1 MAATRHVD
9 DRSGE
14 GRGRIAAIPPHFPM
28 TEPVAR
34 PDPDDLLQR
43 VQAEGA
49 RAARGKLR
57 VYFGASA
64 GVGKTFAMLNA
75 ARALRMQGTD
85 VVIGIVET
93 HGRAETEAL
102 LEGLERLPMRSVPYR
117 DRVLQ
122 EFDLDGALA
131 RRPALVLVD
140 ELAHSNAAGSRHPKR
155 WQDIQELQ
163 AAGIDVWTTVN
174 VQHLDSLNQAVGG
187 ITGVRVWETVPD
199 AVFDGADE
207 VVLVDLPADEL
218 LRRLREGKV
227 YLAEQAHQAARN
239 FFRKGNLMALREL
252 ALRRTADRVDDDVRA
267 YRDARAIAPVWRTRE
282 AVLACIG
289 SGDDAEQVV
298 RSARRL
304 ASQLDCDWHVVTIAT
319 PRLTPL
325 ADTVRARTQAA
336 MQLAEEL
343 GARTDTL
350 AGDDMVSAVTGYVRR
365 HNLTKVIVGRARAEW
380 PREDDWLDRGRAWL
394 ARVMA
399 PALGVGNR
407 LIGRQTFADAL
418 AAGCPEIDV
427 IRVAAD
433 MTRADQRPRASTPA
447 GLASGPDARIA
458 EEEAAAAEIRRK
470 RLYDYGWAALWC
482 GAASVLSTL
491 ARPWFDLVNI
501 AMLFLAA
508 VVGVALRHG
517 RGPAAF
523 TSVLAVGAFDYFFVP
538 PRLSFAVSDVQY
550 LLTFVV
556 MLTVGLVIGQLT
568 AGLREQA
575 HVAVRRET
583 DARTLYELARELS
596 AALTIEQIGEIG
608 SRFLRAAFDAHATF
622 FVVGANGRLE
632 PLTIAQGSD
641 AARGAHAD
649 PRKGEAIDKVL
660 AQWVFD
666 HGQPAGTGTHTLP
679 GSTVLYLPLKAPMQ
693 TRGVLAVEPRA
704 WRALAAPD
712 LRRQADVFTTLIAI
726 AIERLHYVEVAQQ
739 ALLSIESERLRS
751 SLLAAVSHDLR
762 TPLTGLIGMAETLG
776 RTDPPLPEDV
786 AATVD
791 AMRGQAQR
799 MRTMVVNL
807 LDMARLQRHDIAL
820 QRTWQSLEELV
831 GAALAS
837 LRDALGGHRVRV
849 ADLSVLP
856 LVECDGVLMERV
868 LCNLFENAA
877 KYTPAGTEIR
887 VRGAVVGEEV
897 HLVVED
903 DGPGVPRGRER
914 QIFEKFVR
922 GDSESATAGVGLG
935 LAVCDAIM
943 QAHGGR
949 IWADAVDGAGARF
962 TLALPRG
969 NPPAIE
975 PEPEPLERHAD
986 TAHSADTA
994 PLPAAAAA
1002 AATTATHTDHAAHH
1016 AMRGGNDH

>member
-1 MAATRHVD
+1 
-9 DRSGE
+9 
-14 GRGRIAAIPPHFPM
+14 M
-28 TEPVAR
+28 TPTDTR
-34 PDPDDLLQR
+34 PDPDTLLQR
-43 VQAEGA
+43 VQEEGA

-64 GVGKTFAMLNA
+64 GVGKTFAMLTA
-75 ARALRMQGTD
+75 ARALRMQGVD
-85 VVIGIVET
+85 VAVGIVET

-102 LEGLERLPMRSVPYR
+102 LEGLDRLPMREVPYR
-117 DRVLQ
+117 ERILQ

-140 ELAHSNAAGSRHPKR
+140 ELAHTNAAGSRHPKR

-227 YLAEQAHQAARN
+227 YLPEQARHAARN
-239 FFRKGNLMALREL
+239 FFRKGNLIALREL

-267 YRDARAIAPVWRTRE
+267 YRDAQSIEPVWRTRE
-282 AVLACIG
+282 ALVACIG
-289 SGDDAEQVV
+289 TGDDAEQVV

-319 PRLTPL
+319 PRLMPL
-325 ADTVRARTQAA
+325 ADDVRTRVRAA

-343 GARTDTL
+343 GARTETL
-350 AGDDMVSAVTGYVRR
+350 AGHDMVKAVAGYVRR
-365 HNLTKVIVGRARAEW
+365 HNLTKVMVGRART
-380 PREDDWLDRGRAWL
+380 DWQPHGGWVERGRTLL
-394 ARVMA
+394 ARGLS
-399 PALGVGNR
+399 PLLGVGNR

-433 MTRADQRPRASTPA
+433 TTRADLRPAAFA
-447 GLASGPDARIA
+447 GD
-458 EEEAAAAEIRRK
+458 AAAGEDAEQVRARRI
-470 RLYDYGWAALWC
+470 DYAWAGAWC
-482 GAASVLSTL
+482 AGATMVSML

-501 AMLFLAA
+501 AMLFLVA

-517 RGPAAF
+517 RGPAALA
-523 TSVLAVGAFDYFFVP
+523 SVLAVAAFDFFFVP

-550 LLTFVV
+550 LLTFFVL
-556 MLTVGLVIGQLT
+556 LTVGLVIGQLT

-575 HVAVRRET
+575 RVAVRRET

-596 AALTIEQIGEIG
+596 AALTIGQIVEIG
-608 SRFLRAAFDAHATF
+608 GRFLGAALDAHATIF
-622 FVVGANGRLE
+622 LVSPSGRLLPVRSGGE
-632 PLTIAQGSD
+632 APGTQD
-641 AARGAHAD
+641 TRGAKGT
-649 PRKGEAIDKVL
+649 KGEAVDTVL

-704 WRALAAPD
+704 WRALAEPE
-712 LRRQADVFTTLIAI
+712 LRRQADVFSTLIAI

-739 ALLSIESERLRS
+739 ALVSIESERLRS

-762 TPLTGLIGMAETLG
+762 TPLTGLIGMAETLQ
-776 RTDPPLPEDV
+776 RAPLSPNV

-791 AMRGQAQR
+791 AMRIQAQR

-807 LDMARLQRHDIAL
+807 LDMARLQRHDVAL
-820 QRTWQSLEELV
+820 TRGWQSMEELV

-837 LRDALGGHRVRV
+837 MRDALSGHRVQV
-849 ADLSVLP
+849 TDISALP

-868 LCNLFENAA
+868 LCNLLENAA
-877 KYTPAGTEIR
+877 KYTPPDTL
-887 VRGAVVGEEV
+887 VRIGGAVVGDEV
-897 HLVVED
+897 QVCIED
-903 DGPGVPRGRER
+903 DGPGVPPGQER
-914 QIFEKFVR
+914 RIFEKFTR
-922 GDSESATAGVGLG
+922 GERESATAGVGLG
-935 LAVCDAIM
+935 LAVCDAIL

-949 IWADAVDGAGARF
+949 IWVESVRATAPHGARF

-969 NPPAIE
+969 NPPDIE
-975 PEPEPLERHAD
+975 PEAIDDLTGNAD
-986 TAHSADTA
+986 
-994 PLPAAAAA
+994 
-1002 AATTATHTDHAAHH
+1002 
-1016 AMRGGNDH
+1016 

>member
-1 MAATRHVD
+1 
-9 DRSGE
+9 
-14 GRGRIAAIPPHFPM
+14 M
-28 TEPVAR
+28 TDAPR
-34 PDPDDLLQR
+34 PDPDALLQR
-43 VQAEGA
+43 MQAEGI

-64 GVGKTFAMLNA
+64 GVGKTFAMLAA
-75 ARALRMQGTD
+75 ARALREQGAD
-85 VVIGIVET
+85 VVIGVVES

-102 LEGLERLPMRSVPYR
+102 VDGLERLPLREVPYR
-117 DRVLQ
+117 DRVLH
-122 EFDLDGALA
+122 EFDLDGALM

-187 ITGVRVWETVPD
+187 ITSVRVWETVPD

-227 YLAEQAHQAARN
+227 YLPDQARHAARN
-239 FFRKGNLMALREL
+239 FFRKGNLIALREL

-267 YRDARAIAPVWRTRE
+267 YRHAEAIEPVWRTRE

-289 SGDDAEQVV
+289 TGDDAEQVV

-319 PRLTPL
+319 PRLMPL
-325 ADTVRARTQAA
+325 SDAVRVRVRAA

-343 GARTDTL
+343 GARTETL
-350 AGDDMVSAVTGYVRR
+350 AGHDMVKAVSGYVRR
-365 HNLTKVIVGRARAEW
+365 HNLTKVLVGRART
-380 PREDDWLDRGRAWL
+380 DWRTEGKLIDQARMWL
-394 ARVMA
+394 AR
-399 PALGVGNR
+399 ALSPVLGAGNQ

-433 MTRADQRPRASTPA
+433 TTRADLRPRAPVAIDANPDDAHADVEQARVRRRDYAFAMVWCA
-447 GLASGPDARIA
+447 GAV
-458 EEEAAAAEIRRK
+458 
-470 RLYDYGWAALWC
+470 AL
-482 GAASVLSTL
+482 SMV

-517 RGPAAF
+517 RGPAALA
-523 TSVLAVGAFDYFFVP
+523 SVLSVAAFDFFFVP
-538 PRLSFAVSDVQY
+538 PRMSFAVSDVQY
-550 LLTFVV
+550 LLTFLV

-575 HVAVRRET
+575 QVAVRRET

-596 AALTIEQIGEIG
+596 AALTTEQVVEIG
-608 SRFLRAAFDAHATF
+608 SRFMRAAFDAHVTF
-622 FVVGANGRLE
+622 FLVSDQGRLMSM
-632 PLTIAQGSD
+632 ASGGSD
-641 AARGAHAD
+641 AAERGARTD
-649 PRKGEAIDKVL
+649 KGEAIDTVL

-704 WRALAAPD
+704 WHALAEPE
-712 LRRQADVFTTLIAI
+712 LRRQADVFATLIAI
-726 AIERLHYVEVAQQ
+726 GIERLHYVEVAQR
-739 ALLSIESERLRS
+739 ALVSIESERLRS

-762 TPLTGLIGMAETLG
+762 TPLTGLIGMAETLQ
-776 RTDPPLPEDV
+776 RAEPPLARDV
-786 AATVD
+786 AETVD
-791 AMRGQAQR
+791 AMSGQAQR

-807 LDMARLQRHDIAL
+807 LDMARLQQRDVVL
-820 QRTWQSLEELV
+820 QRGWQSLEELA

-837 LRDALGGHRVRV
+837 MREALRGHRLQVL
-849 ADLSVLP
+849 DLSALP

-868 LCNLFENAA
+868 LCNLLENAA
-877 KYTPAGTEIR
+877 KYTAPGTV
-887 VRGAVVGEEV
+887 VRMRGQLLDDEV
-897 HLVVED
+897 RLIVED
-903 DGPGVPRGRER
+903 EGPGVPVGQER
-914 QIFEKFVR
+914 QIFEKFTR
-922 GDSESATAGVGLG
+922 GQRESATAGVGLG

-943 QAHGGR
+943 QAHGGC
-949 IWADAVDGAGARF
+949 IWVEAAHPGARF

-969 NPPAIE
+969 NPPVIE
-975 PEPEPLERHAD
+975 PEPVDVHIPD
-986 TAHSADTA
+986 TH
-994 PLPAAAAA
+994 
-1002 AATTATHTDHAAHH
+1002 
-1016 AMRGGNDH
+1016 

>member
-1 MAATRHVD
+1 
-9 DRSGE
+9 
-14 GRGRIAAIPPHFPM
+14 M
-28 TEPVAR
+28 TDPDR
-34 PDPDDLLQR
+34 PDPDALLQR
-43 VQAEGA
+43 MQAEDV
-49 RAARGKLR
+49 RAGRGKLR

-64 GVGKTFAMLNA
+64 GVGKTFAMLAA
-75 ARALRMQGTD
+75 ARALREQGVD
-85 VVIGIVET
+85 VTIGVVET

-102 LEGLERLPMRSVPYR
+102 VDGLERLPLRAVPYR
-117 DRVLQ
+117 DRTLY

-227 YLAEQAHQAARN
+227 YLPEQARQAARN
-239 FFRKGNLMALREL
+239 FFRKGNLIALREL

-267 YRDARAIAPVWRTRE
+267 YRHAEAIEPVWRTRE

-289 SGDDAEQVV
+289 TGDDAEQVV

-304 ASQLDCDWHVVTIAT
+304 ASQLDCDWHVVTIAA
-319 PRLTPL
+319 PRLMPL
-325 ADTVRARTQAA
+325 PDAVRVRVRAA

-343 GARTDTL
+343 GARTETL
-350 AGDDMVSAVTGYVRR
+350 AGHDLVKAVAGYVRR
-365 HNLTKVIVGRARAEW
+365 HNLTKVMVGRARHDWHAEGSLVDHA
-380 PREDDWLDRGRAWL
+380 RMWL
-394 ARVMA
+394 ARLLSPFVGA
-399 PALGVGNR
+399 GNR

-433 MTRADQRPRASTPA
+433 TTRADMRPRRPTAV
-447 GLASGPDARIA
+447 DARNEA
-458 EEEAAAAEIRRK
+458 EAQAVAEQASVRR
-470 RLYDYGWAALWC
+470 RDYAFAVLWC
-482 GAASVLSTL
+482 AGATALSMV
-491 ARPWFDLVNI
+491 AQPWFDVVNI

-508 VVGVALRHG
+508 VVAVALRHG
-517 RGPAAF
+517 RGPAALA
-523 TSVLAVGAFDYFFVP
+523 SVLGVGAFDFFFVP
-538 PRLSFAVSDVQY
+538 PRLSFAVGDVQY

-556 MLTVGLVIGQLT
+556 LLTVGLVIGQLT

-575 HVAVRRET
+575 QVAVRRET

-596 AALTIEQIGEIG
+596 AALTTEQIVEIG
-608 SRFLRAAFDAHATF
+608 CRFMRAAFDAHATF
-622 FVVGANGRLE
+622 FLVSEQGRLV
-632 PLTIAQGSD
+632 PMHDGS
-641 AARGAHAD
+641 ARPERGDQAIPGDKGA
-649 PRKGEAIDKVL
+649 AIDTVL

-704 WRALAAPD
+704 WHALAEPE
-712 LRRQADVFTTLIAI
+712 LRRQADVFATLVAI
-726 AIERLHYVEVAQQ
+726 AIERLHYVDVAQR
-739 ALLSIESERLRS
+739 ALVSIESERLRS

-762 TPLTGLIGMAETLG
+762 TPLTGLIGMAETLQ
-776 RTDPPLPEDV
+776 RAEPPLAPDV
-786 AATVD
+786 AETVD
-791 AMRGQAQR
+791 AMRGQAHR

-807 LDMARLQRHDIAL
+807 LDMAKLQQHDVAL
-820 QRTWQSLEELV
+820 QRGWQSLEELV

-837 LRDALGGHRVRV
+837 MREALKAHRVQV
-849 ADLSVLP
+849 ADLSALP

-868 LCNLFENAA
+868 LCNLLENAA
-877 KYTPAGTEIR
+877 KYTAPGTVVRIR
-887 VRGAVVGEEV
+887 GQLRDDEV
-897 HLVVED
+897 HLIVED
-903 DGPGVPRGRER
+903 EGPGVAAGQER
-914 QIFEKFVR
+914 HIFEKFTR
-922 GDSESATAGVGLG
+922 GERESATAGVGLG

-949 IWADAVDGAGARF
+949 IWVENAEPGARF

-969 NPPAIE
+969 NPPVIE
-975 PEPEPLERHAD
+975 PEPLD
-986 TAHSADTA
+986 
-994 PLPAAAAA
+994 
-1002 AATTATHTDHAAHH
+1002 ATFTDPH
-1016 AMRGGNDH
+1016 

>member
-1 MAATRHVD
+1 MIDTH
-9 DRSGE
+9 
-14 GRGRIAAIPPHFPM
+14 
-28 TEPVAR
+28 R
-34 PDPDDLLQR
+34 PDPDALLQR
-43 VQAEGA
+43 MQAEGA

-64 GVGKTFAMLNA
+64 GVGKTFAMLAA
-75 ARALRMQGTD
+75 ARALREQGVD
-85 VVIGIVET
+85 VVIGVVET
-93 HGRAETEAL
+93 HGRAETESL
-102 LEGLERLPMRSVPYR
+102 VNGLERLPLRDVPYR
-117 DRVLQ
+117 DRVLH

-174 VQHLDSLNQAVGG
+174 VQHLESLNQAVGG

-227 YLAEQAHQAARN
+227 YLPEQARHAARN
-239 FFRKGNLMALREL
+239 FFRKGNLIALREL

-267 YRDARAIAPVWRTRE
+267 YRHAEAIQPVWRTRE

-289 SGDDAEQVV
+289 TGDDAEQVV

-319 PRLTPL
+319 PRLMPL
-325 ADTVRARTQAA
+325 ADPVRTRVRAA

-343 GARTDTL
+343 GARTETL
-350 AGDDMVSAVTGYVRR
+350 AGHDMVKSVAGYVRR
-365 HNLTKVIVGRARAEW
+365 HNLTKVLVGRARA
-380 PREDDWLDRGRAWL
+380 DWHAEGSLPDRARMWL
-394 ARVMA
+394 AR
-399 PALGVGNR
+399 ALSPVVGAGNR

-433 MTRADQRPRASTPA
+433 TTRADLRPRAPQVA
-447 GLASGPDARIA
+447 EPRPEADAQ
-458 EEEAAAAEIRRK
+458 AAAE
-470 RLYDYGWAALWC
+470 
-482 GAASVLSTL
+482 L
-491 ARPWFDLVNI
+491 ARQRRRDYAFAVVWCAGATGLSMLASPWVDLVNI
-501 AMLFLAA
+501 AMLFLAG

-517 RGPAAF
+517 RGPAALA
-523 TSVLAVGAFDYFFVP
+523 SVLAVAAFDFFFVP
-538 PRLSFAVSDVQY
+538 PRMSFAVSDVQY
-550 LLTFVV
+550 VLTFLVL
-556 MLTVGLVIGQLT
+556 LTVGLVIGQLT

-575 HVAVRRET
+575 QVAVRRET

-596 AALTIEQIGEIG
+596 AALTTEQVVEIG
-608 SRFLRAAFDAHATF
+608 SRFMRAAFDAHVTF
-622 FVVGANGRLE
+622 FLMSEQGRLGPVASGAPGE
-632 PLTIAQGSD
+632 KSD
-641 AARGAHAD
+641 
-649 PRKGEAIDKVL
+649 KGEAIDTVL

-704 WRALAAPD
+704 WHALAEPE
-712 LRRQADVFTTLIAI
+712 LRRQADVFATLIAI
-726 AIERLHYVEVAQQ
+726 GIERLHYVEVAQR
-739 ALLSIESERLRS
+739 ALVSIESERLRS

-762 TPLTGLIGMAETLG
+762 TPLTGLIGMAETLQ
-776 RTDPPLPEDV
+776 RATPPLIGDV
-786 AATVD
+786 AETVD
-791 AMRGQAQR
+791 AIRGQALR

-807 LDMARLQRHDIAL
+807 LDMARLQQPDLAL
-820 QRTWQSLEELV
+820 QRGWQSLEELV

-837 LRDALGGHRVRV
+837 MREALKAHRVQV
-849 ADLSVLP
+849 ADLSALP
-856 LVECDGVLMERV
+856 LVECDAVLMERV
-868 LCNLFENAA
+868 LCNLLENAA
-877 KYTPAGTEIR
+877 KYTAPGTVVRIR
-887 VRGAVVGEEV
+887 GELSDDEVR
-897 HLVVED
+897 LVVED
-903 DGPGVPRGRER
+903 EGPGVAPGQER
-914 QIFEKFVR
+914 HIFEKFTR
-922 GDSESATAGVGLG
+922 GQQESATAGVGLG

-949 IWADAVDGAGARF
+949 IWVEPAAPGARF

-975 PEPEPLERHAD
+975 PEPLDAILSDPH
-986 TAHSADTA
+986 
-994 PLPAAAAA
+994 
-1002 AATTATHTDHAAHH
+1002 
-1016 AMRGGNDH
+1016 

>member
-1 MAATRHVD
+1 
-9 DRSGE
+9 
-14 GRGRIAAIPPHFPM
+14 M
-28 TEPVAR
+28 TDTAR
-34 PDPDDLLQR
+34 PDPDALLQR
-43 VQAEGA
+43 MQADDV

-64 GVGKTFAMLNA
+64 GVGKTFAMLAA
-75 ARALRMQGTD
+75 ARALREQGVD
-85 VVIGIVET
+85 VVIGVVET

-102 LEGLERLPMRSVPYR
+102 VAGLEHLPLRDVPYR

-122 EFDLDGALA
+122 EFDLDGALL

-163 AAGIDVWTTVN
+163 SAGIDVWTTVN

-227 YLAEQAHQAARN
+227 YLPEQARHAARN
-239 FFRKGNLMALREL
+239 FFRKGNLIALREL

-267 YRDARAIAPVWRTRE
+267 YRHAESIEPVWRTRE

-289 SGDDAEQVV
+289 TGDDAEQVV

-319 PRLTPL
+319 PRLMPL
-325 ADTVRARTQAA
+325 SDAVRTRVRAA

-343 GARTDTL
+343 GARTETL
-350 AGDDMVSAVTGYVRR
+350 AGHDMVKAVAGYVRR
-365 HNLTKVIVGRARAEW
+365 HNLTKVLVGRART
-380 PREDDWLDRGRAWL
+380 DWHVEGNLVEQARMWL
-394 ARVMA
+394 ARALA
-399 PALGVGNR
+399 PLLGAGYR
-407 LIGRQTFADAL
+407 MIGKQTFADAL
-418 AAGCPEIDV
+418 ANGCPEIDV
-427 IRVAAD
+427 IRLAAD
-433 MTRADQRPRASTPA
+433 TTRTELRPRTAIPTDGHHDADAQAEAELAKARRRDYAFAVVWCA
-447 GLASGPDARIA
+447 GATA
-458 EEEAAAAEIRRK
+458 
-470 RLYDYGWAALWC
+470 
-482 GAASVLSTL
+482 LSTL
-491 ARPWFDLVNI
+491 ARPWFDIVNI

-517 RGPAAF
+517 RGPAALA
-523 TSVLAVGAFDYFFVP
+523 SVLAVAAFDFFFVP
-538 PRLSFAVSDVQY
+538 PRMSFAVSDVQY
-550 LLTFVV
+550 LLTFFV
-556 MLTVGLVIGQLT
+556 LLAVGLVIGQLT

-575 HVAVRRET
+575 QVAVRRET

-596 AALTIEQIGEIG
+596 AALTTAQIVEIG

-622 FVVGANGRLE
+622 FLVSEQGRLQ
-632 PLTIAQGSD
+632 PIADGTVKERSD
-641 AARGAHAD
+641 KGA
-649 PRKGEAIDKVL
+649 AIDTVL

-693 TRGVLAVEPRA
+693 TRGVLAVEPRV
-704 WRALAAPD
+704 WRALAEPE
-712 LRRQADVFTTLIAI
+712 LRRQADVFATLIAI
-726 AIERLHYVEVAQQ
+726 GIERLHYVEVAQR
-739 ALLSIESERLRS
+739 ALVSIESERLRS

-762 TPLTGLIGMAETLG
+762 TPLTGLIGMAETLQ
-776 RTDPPLPEDV
+776 RAEPPLPHEV
-786 AATVD
+786 AEKVD
-791 AMRGQAQR
+791 AMHGQAQR

-807 LDMARLQRHDIAL
+807 LDMARLQQHDVTL
-820 QRTWQSLEELV
+820 QRGWQSFEELLGV
-831 GAALAS
+831 ALAS
-837 LRDALGGHRVRV
+837 MREALKAHRVEV
-849 ADLSVLP
+849 ADLSGLP
-856 LVECDGVLMERV
+856 LVECDGVLIERV
-868 LCNLFENAA
+868 LCNLLENAA
-877 KYTPAGTEIR
+877 KYTAPGTVVRI
-887 VRGAVVGEEV
+887 RGAVAGDEV
-897 HLVVED
+897 HLIVED
-903 DGPGVPRGRER
+903 EGPGVAAGQER
-914 QIFEKFVR
+914 QIFEKFTR
-922 GDSESATAGVGLG
+922 GERESATTGVGLG

-949 IWADAVDGAGARF
+949 IWVESARPGARF

-975 PEPEPLERHAD
+975 PEPLDMTFPD
-986 TAHSADTA
+986 TH
-994 PLPAAAAA
+994 
-1002 AATTATHTDHAAHH
+1002 
-1016 AMRGGNDH
+1016 

>member
-1 MAATRHVD
+1 
-9 DRSGE
+9 
-14 GRGRIAAIPPHFPM
+14 M
-28 TEPVAR
+28 TDAAR
-34 PDPDDLLQR
+34 PDPDALLQTM
-43 VQAEGA
+43 QAESV

-64 GVGKTFAMLNA
+64 GVGKTFAMLTA
-75 ARALRMQGTD
+75 ARALREQGVD
-85 VVIGIVET
+85 VAIGVVET
-93 HGRAETEAL
+93 HGRAETESL
-102 LEGLERLPMRSVPYR
+102 VNGLERLPLRDVPYR

-227 YLAEQAHQAARN
+227 YLPEQARHAARH
-239 FFRKGNLMALREL
+239 FFRKGNLIALREL

-267 YRDARAIAPVWRTRE
+267 YRHAEAIQPVWRTRE

-289 SGDDAEQVV
+289 TGDDAEQVV

-319 PRLTPL
+319 PRLMPL
-325 ADTVRARTQAA
+325 ADPVRVRVRVRAA

-343 GARTDTL
+343 GARAETL
-350 AGDDMVSAVTGYVRR
+350 AGHDMVKAVAGYVRR
-365 HNLTKVIVGRARAEW
+365 HNLTKVLVGRARNDWHAEGS
-380 PREDDWLDRGRAWL
+380 LIDRARMWL
-394 ARVMA
+394 AR
-399 PALGVGNR
+399 ALSPVLGAGNR

-433 MTRADQRPRASTPA
+433 TTRADLRPRAP
-447 GLASGPDARIA
+447 RIA
-458 EEEAAAAEIRRK
+458 EAHPEADAQAAAELARTRR
-470 RLYDYGWAALWC
+470 RDYAFAVVWC
-482 GAASVLSTL
+482 AGATVLSML

-501 AMLFLAA
+501 AMLFLAG

-517 RGPAAF
+517 RGPAALA
-523 TSVLAVGAFDYFFVP
+523 SVLAVAAFDFFFVP
-538 PRLSFAVSDVQY
+538 PRMSFAVSDVQY
-550 LLTFVV
+550 LLTFFVL
-556 MLTVGLVIGQLT
+556 LTVGLVIGQLT

-575 HVAVRRET
+575 QVAVRRET

-596 AALTIEQIGEIG
+596 AALTTDQVVEIG
-608 SRFLRAAFDAHATF
+608 SRFMRAAFEAHVTF
-622 FVVGANGRLE
+622 FLVSEQGRLLPMAGGPPGE
-632 PLTIAQGSD
+632 AGDKTD
-641 AARGAHAD
+641 
-649 PRKGEAIDKVL
+649 KGEAIDTVL

-704 WRALAAPD
+704 WHALAEPG
-712 LRRQADVFTTLIAI
+712 LRRQADVFATLIAI
-726 AIERLHYVEVAQQ
+726 GIERLHYVEVAQR
-739 ALLSIESERLRS
+739 ALVSIESERLRS

-762 TPLTGLIGMAETLG
+762 TPLTGLIGMAETLQ
-776 RTDPPLPEDV
+776 RATPPLAGDV
-786 AATVD
+786 AETVD
-791 AMRGQAQR
+791 AMRGQALR

-807 LDMARLQRHDIAL
+807 LDMARLQQHDVAL
-820 QRTWQSLEELV
+820 QRGWQSLEELV

-837 LRDALGGHRVRV
+837 MREALKAHRVQV
-849 ADLSVLP
+849 ADLSALP

-868 LCNLFENAA
+868 LCNLLENAA
-877 KYTPAGTEIR
+877 KYTEPGTVVRIR
-887 VRGAVVGEEV
+887 GELLDDEVR
-897 HLVVED
+897 LIVED
-903 DGPGVPRGRER
+903 EGHGVAPGQER
-914 QIFEKFVR
+914 HIFEKFTR
-922 GDSESATAGVGLG
+922 GQRESATAGVGLG

-949 IWADAVDGAGARF
+949 IWVESAGPGARF

-969 NPPAIE
+969 NPPAV
-975 PEPEPLERHAD
+975 EPEPLDAIVPDPH
-986 TAHSADTA
+986 
-994 PLPAAAAA
+994 
-1002 AATTATHTDHAAHH
+1002 
-1016 AMRGGNDH
+1016 

>member
-1 MAATRHVD
+1 
-9 DRSGE
+9 
-14 GRGRIAAIPPHFPM
+14 M
-28 TEPVAR
+28 TDAAR
-34 PDPDDLLQR
+34 PDPDALLQTM
-43 VQAEGA
+43 QAEGV

-64 GVGKTFAMLNA
+64 GVGKTFAMLTA
-75 ARALRMQGTD
+75 ARALREQGVD
-85 VVIGIVET
+85 VAIGVVET
-93 HGRAETEAL
+93 HGRAETESL
-102 LEGLERLPMRSVPYR
+102 IDGLERLPLRDVPYR

-227 YLAEQAHQAARN
+227 YLPEQARHAARH
-239 FFRKGNLMALREL
+239 FFRKGNLIALREL

-267 YRDARAIAPVWRTRE
+267 YRHAEAIQPVWRTRE

-289 SGDDAEQVV
+289 TGDDAEQVV

-319 PRLTPL
+319 PRLMPL
-325 ADTVRARTQAA
+325 AGPVRVRVRAA

-343 GARTDTL
+343 GARTETL
-350 AGDDMVSAVTGYVRR
+350 AGHDMVKAVGGYVRR
-365 HNLTKVIVGRARAEW
+365 HNLTKVLVGRARPDWHAEG
-380 PREDDWLDRGRAWL
+380 DLVDRARMWL
-394 ARVMA
+394 AR
-399 PALGVGNR
+399 ALSPVVGAGNR

-433 MTRADQRPRASTPA
+433 TTRADLRPRAPQRVA
-447 GLASGPDARIA
+447 PHDDA
-458 EEEAAAAEIRRK
+458 EAQAAAEARADLARTRR
-470 RLYDYGWAALWC
+470 RDYAFAVVWC
-482 GAASVLSTL
+482 AGATGLSML

-501 AMLFLAA
+501 AMLFLGG

-517 RGPAAF
+517 RGPAALA
-523 TSVLAVGAFDYFFVP
+523 SVLAVAAFDFFFVP
-538 PRLSFAVSDVQY
+538 PRMSFAVSDVQY
-550 LLTFVV
+550 LLTFFV
-556 MLTVGLVIGQLT
+556 LLAVGLVIGQLT

-575 HVAVRRET
+575 QVAVRRET

-596 AALTIEQIGEIG
+596 AALTTEQVVEIG
-608 SRFLRAAFDAHATF
+608 SRFMRAAFDAQVTF
-622 FVVGANGRLE
+622 FLVSDHGRLA
-632 PLTIAQGSD
+632 PMS
-641 AARGAHAD
+641 RGTPDGPAGKTG
-649 PRKGEAIDKVL
+649 KGEAIDTVL

-704 WRALAAPD
+704 WHALAEPE
-712 LRRQADVFTTLIAI
+712 LRRQADVFATLIAI
-726 AIERLHYVEVAQQ
+726 GIERLHYVEVAQR
-739 ALLSIESERLRS
+739 ALVSIESERLRS

-762 TPLTGLIGMAETLG
+762 TPLTGLIGMAETLQ
-776 RTDPPLPEDV
+776 RATPPLTGDV
-786 AATVD
+786 ADTVD
-791 AMRGQAQR
+791 AMRGQALR

-807 LDMARLQRHDIAL
+807 LDMARLQQRDVAL
-820 QRTWQSLEELV
+820 QRGWQSLEELV

-837 LRDALGGHRVRV
+837 MREALKAHRVQV
-849 ADLSVLP
+849 TDLSALP

-868 LCNLFENAA
+868 LCNLLENAA
-877 KYTPAGTEIR
+877 KYTAPGTVVRIR
-887 VRGAVVGEEV
+887 GELLDDEVR
-897 HLVVED
+897 LIVED
-903 DGPGVPRGRER
+903 EGPGVAPGQER
-914 QIFEKFVR
+914 HIFEKFTR
-922 GDSESATAGVGLG
+922 GQRESATAGVGLG

-949 IWADAVDGAGARF
+949 IWVESAGPGARF
-962 TLALPRG
+962 VLALPRG
-969 NPPAIE
+969 NPPAV
-975 PEPEPLERHAD
+975 EPEPLDAI
-986 TAHSADTA
+986 
-994 PLPAAAAA
+994 LPDP
-1002 AATTATHTDHAAHH
+1002 H
-1016 AMRGGNDH
+1016 

>member
-1 MAATRHVD
+1 
-9 DRSGE
+9 
-14 GRGRIAAIPPHFPM
+14 M
-28 TEPVAR
+28 TDTTR
-34 PDPDDLLQR
+34 PDPDALLQR
-43 VQAEGA
+43 MQAEGV

-64 GVGKTFAMLNA
+64 GVGKTFAMLAA
-75 ARALRMQGTD
+75 ARALREQGVD
-85 VVIGIVET
+85 VVIGVVET
-93 HGRAETEAL
+93 HGRAETESL
-102 LEGLERLPMRSVPYR
+102 VDGLERLPLRDVPYR

-227 YLAEQAHQAARN
+227 YLPEQARHAARN
-239 FFRKGNLMALREL
+239 FFRKGNLIALREL

-267 YRDARAIAPVWRTRE
+267 YRHAEAIQPVWRTRE

-289 SGDDAEQVV
+289 TGDDAEQVV

-319 PRLTPL
+319 PRLMPL
-325 ADTVRARTQAA
+325 ADPVRTRVRAA

-343 GARTDTL
+343 GARTETL
-350 AGDDMVSAVTGYVRR
+350 AGHDMVKSVAGYVRR
-365 HNLTKVIVGRARAEW
+365 HNLTKVLVGRARA
-380 PREDDWLDRGRAWL
+380 DWRAEGSLVDQARMWL
-394 ARVMA
+394 AR
-399 PALGVGNR
+399 ALSPVVGAGNR

-433 MTRADQRPRASTPA
+433 TTRADLRPRAPQ
-447 GLASGPDARIA
+447 IA
-458 EEEAAAAEIRRK
+458 EPRPEVDAQAAAELARMRR
-470 RLYDYGWAALWC
+470 RDYAFAVVWC
-482 GAASVLSTL
+482 AGATGLSML
-491 ARPWFDLVNI
+491 ARPWVDLVNI
-501 AMLFLAA
+501 AMLFLAG

-517 RGPAAF
+517 RGPAALA
-523 TSVLAVGAFDYFFVP
+523 SVLAVAAFDFFFVP
-538 PRLSFAVSDVQY
+538 PRMSFAVSDVQY
-550 LLTFVV
+550 VLTFLVL
-556 MLTVGLVIGQLT
+556 LTVGLVIGQLT

-575 HVAVRRET
+575 QVAVRRET

-596 AALTIEQIGEIG
+596 AALTTEQVVEIG
-608 SRFLRAAFDAHATF
+608 SRFMRAAFDAHVTF
-622 FVVGANGRLE
+622 FLMSEQGRLGPVASE
-632 PLTIAQGSD
+632 VPGEKTD
-641 AARGAHAD
+641 
-649 PRKGEAIDKVL
+649 KGEAIDTVL

-704 WRALAAPD
+704 WHALAEPE
-712 LRRQADVFTTLIAI
+712 LRRQADVFATLIAI
-726 AIERLHYVEVAQQ
+726 GIERLHYVEVAQR
-739 ALLSIESERLRS
+739 ALVSIESERLRS

-762 TPLTGLIGMAETLG
+762 TPLTGLIGMAETLQ
-776 RTDPPLPEDV
+776 RATPPLAGDV
-786 AATVD
+786 AETVD
-791 AMRGQAQR
+791 AIRGQALR

-807 LDMARLQRHDIAL
+807 LDMARLQQPDLAL
-820 QRTWQSLEELV
+820 QRGWQSLEELV

-837 LRDALGGHRVRV
+837 MREALKAHRVQV
-849 ADLSVLP
+849 ADLSALP
-856 LVECDGVLMERV
+856 LVECDAVLMERV
-868 LCNLFENAA
+868 LCNLLENAA
-877 KYTPAGTEIR
+877 KYTAPGTVVRIR
-887 VRGAVVGEEV
+887 GELSDDEVR
-897 HLVVED
+897 LVVED
-903 DGPGVPRGRER
+903 EGPGVAPGQER
-914 QIFEKFVR
+914 HIFEKFTR
-922 GDSESATAGVGLG
+922 GQQESATAGVGLG

-949 IWADAVDGAGARF
+949 IWVEPAAPGARF

-975 PEPEPLERHAD
+975 PEPLDAILSDPH
-986 TAHSADTA
+986 
-994 PLPAAAAA
+994 
-1002 AATTATHTDHAAHH
+1002 
-1016 AMRGGNDH
+1016 

>member
-1 MAATRHVD
+1 
-9 DRSGE
+9 
-14 GRGRIAAIPPHFPM
+14 M
-28 TEPVAR
+28 TDAR
-34 PDPDDLLQR
+34 PDPDVLLQR
-43 VQAEGA
+43 MQAEGA

-64 GVGKTFAMLNA
+64 GVGKTFAMLAA
-75 ARALRMQGTD
+75 ARALRSQGVD
-85 VVIGIVET
+85 VAVGVVET

-102 LEGLERLPMRSVPYR
+102 LDGLDRLPQRDVPYR

-131 RRPALVLVD
+131 RRPALILVD

-227 YLAEQAHQAARN
+227 YLPEQARHAARN
-239 FFRKGNLMALREL
+239 FFRKGNLIALREL

-267 YRDARAIAPVWRTRE
+267 YRDAESIEPVWRTRE
-282 AVLACIG
+282 AVVACIG
-289 SGDDAEQVV
+289 TGDDAEQVV

-319 PRLTPL
+319 PRLMPL
-325 ADTVRARTQAA
+325 SDDVRVRVRAA

-343 GARTDTL
+343 GARTETL
-350 AGDDMVSAVTGYVRR
+350 AGHDMVKAVAGYVRR
-365 HNLTKVIVGRARAEW
+365 HNLTKVLVGRART
-380 PREDDWLDRGRAWL
+380 DWQHEGGWLEQGRTWL
-394 ARVMA
+394 AR
-399 PALGVGNR
+399 ALSPLLGAGYR

-433 MTRADQRPRASTPA
+433 TTRADLRPRTFAA
-447 GLASGPDARIA
+447 GAAGGDVRPPPLAADVGGNAEADAEQARV
-458 EEEAAAAEIRRK
+458 RR
-470 RLYDYGWAALWC
+470 LDYGWAAVWC
-482 GAASVLSTL
+482 AGATALSML

-517 RGPAAF
+517 RGPAALA
-523 TSVLAVGAFDYFFVP
+523 SVVAVAAFDFFFVP
-538 PRLSFAVSDVQY
+538 PRMSFAVSDVQY
-550 LLTFVV
+550 LLTFLV

-575 HVAVRRET
+575 QVAVRRET

-596 AALTIEQIGEIG
+596 AALTTQQIVEIG
-608 SRFLRAAFDAHATF
+608 GRFLRAAFDAHATF
-622 FVVGANGRLE
+622 FLVSDQGRLVPISE
-632 PLTIAQGSD
+632 GQ
-641 AARGAHAD
+641 AREDRARHGVDAHARD
-649 PRKGEAIDKVL
+649 KGEAIDTVL

-704 WRALAAPD
+704 WRALAEPE

-726 AIERLHYVEVAQQ
+726 AIERLHYVEVAQR
-739 ALLSIESERLRS
+739 ALVSIESERLRS

-762 TPLTGLIGMAETLG
+762 TPLTGLIGMAETLQ
-776 RTDPPLPEDV
+776 RVEPPLPAEV
-786 AATVD
+786 ALTVE

-807 LDMARLQRHDIAL
+807 LDMARLQRHDVPM
-820 QRTWQSLEELV
+820 QRGWQSMEELV

-837 LRDALGGHRVRV
+837 MRDALAGHPVQV

-868 LCNLFENAA
+868 LCNLLENAG
-877 KYTPAGTEIR
+877 KYTPPGTAIR
-887 VRGAVVGEEV
+887 IHGAVVGEEFR
-897 HLVVED
+897 LTVED
-903 DGPGVPRGRER
+903 DGPGVPAGEER
-914 QIFEKFVR
+914 RIFEKFTR
-922 GDSESATAGVGLG
+922 GERESATAGVGLG
-935 LAVCDAIM
+935 LAVCEAIL

-949 IWADAVDGAGARF
+949 IWVEPGHAQPGLNDRHGQTASRGACF

-969 NPPAIE
+969 NPPDIE
-975 PEPEPLERHAD
+975 PEIPDVALPEMSGV
-986 TAHSADTA
+986 AHIATVA
-994 PLPAAAAA
+994 PQDKDP
-1002 AATTATHTDHAAHH
+1002 D
-1016 AMRGGNDH
+1016 

>member
-1 MAATRHVD
+1 
-9 DRSGE
+9 
-14 GRGRIAAIPPHFPM
+14 M
-28 TEPVAR
+28 TDAPR

-43 VQAEGA
+43 MQAEGV

-64 GVGKTFAMLNA
+64 GVGKTFAMLTA
-75 ARALRMQGTD
+75 ARALRQQGAD
-85 VVIGIVET
+85 VVIGVVET

-102 LEGLERLPMRSVPYR
+102 VDGLERLPARDVPYR

-122 EFDLDGALA
+122 EFDLDGALL
-131 RRPALVLVD
+131 RRPALILVD
-140 ELAHSNAAGSRHPKR
+140 ELAHSNAPGSRHPKR

-227 YLAEQAHQAARN
+227 YLPEQARHAARN
-239 FFRKGNLMALREL
+239 FFRKGNLIALREL

-267 YRDARAIAPVWRTRE
+267 YRHAAAIEPVWRTRE

-289 SGDDAEQVV
+289 AGDDAEQVV

-304 ASQLDCDWHVVTIAT
+304 AGQLDCDWHVVTIAT
-319 PRLTPL
+319 PRLMPL
-325 ADTVRARTQAA
+325 ADPDRMRMRAA

-343 GARTDTL
+343 GARTETL
-350 AGDDMVSAVTGYVRR
+350 AGHDMVKAVAGYVRR
-365 HNLTKVIVGRARAEW
+365 HNLTKVLVGRARTDW
-380 PREDDWLDRGRAWL
+380 PTGGALVDRARMWL
-394 ARVMA
+394 ARALV
-399 PALGVGNR
+399 PLLGVGNR

-418 AAGCPEIDV
+418 ASGCPEIDV

-433 MTRADQRPRASTPA
+433 TTRAELRPRAPLVETSPH
-447 GLASGPDARIA
+447 GEDAQA
-458 EEEAAAAEIRRK
+458 EAALARARR
-470 RLYDYGWAALWC
+470 RDYAWAVAWC
-482 GAASVLSTL
+482 AGAAVLSLL

-501 AMLFLAA
+501 AMLFLAG

-517 RGPAAF
+517 RGPAALA
-523 TSVLAVGAFDYFFVP
+523 SVLAVAAFDFFFVP
-538 PRLSFAVSDVQY
+538 PRMSFAVSDVQY
-550 LLTFVV
+550 LLTFFVL
-556 MLTVGLVIGQLT
+556 LTVGLVIGQLT

-575 HVAVRRET
+575 QVAVRRET

-596 AALTIEQIGEIG
+596 AALTTAQIAEIG
-608 SRFLRAAFDAHATF
+608 GRFLRAAFDAHATF
-622 FVVGANGRLE
+622 FLVSEQGRLA
-632 PLTIAQGSD
+632 PI
-641 AARGAHAD
+641 AD
-649 PRKGEAIDKVL
+649 PGEGNAAQKTDKGAAIDTVL

-704 WRALAAPD
+704 WRALAEPE
-712 LRRQADVFTTLIAI
+712 LRRQADVFATLIAI
-726 AIERLHYVEVAQQ
+726 AVERLHYVDVAQR
-739 ALLSIESERLRS
+739 ALVSIESERLRS

-762 TPLTGLIGMAETLG
+762 TPLTGLIGMAETLQ
-776 RTDPPLPEDV
+776 RAQPPLPPDV
-786 AATVD
+786 AETVS

-807 LDMARLQRHDIAL
+807 LDMARLQQHDVTLA
-820 QRTWQSLEELV
+820 RGWQSLEELV

-837 LRDALGGHRVRV
+837 MREALKAHRVEV
-849 ADLSVLP
+849 ADLSALP
-856 LVECDGVLMERV
+856 LVECDGVLIERV
-868 LCNLFENAA
+868 LCNLLENAA
-877 KYTPAGTEIR
+877 KYTAAGTVVRI
-887 VRGAVVGEEV
+887 RGAVTGDEV
-897 HLVVED
+897 HLSVED
-903 DGPGVPRGRER
+903 EGPGVPAGQARH
-914 QIFEKFVR
+914 IFEKFTR
-922 GDSESATAGVGLG
+922 GERESATAGVGLG
-935 LAVCDAIM
+935 LAVCEAIM

-949 IWADAVDGAGARF
+949 IWVESAQPGARF

-975 PEPEPLERHAD
+975 PEPFD
-986 TAHSADTA
+986 
-994 PLPAAAAA
+994 AAFS
-1002 AATTATHTDHAAHH
+1002 DP
-1016 AMRGGNDH
+1016 D